1 MREITKN
8 IRKKE
13 KEFKVSLKK
22 ENEILREMG
31 KYLFQLVN
39 SSSDMFFYYT
49 KKISQLENQIKKLKE
64 KKWKIMLE
72 KQYWF

>member
-1 MREITKN
+1 MREITKT
-8 IRKKE
+8 IRKRE
-13 KEFKVSLKK
+13 REIKVSLKK
-22 ENEILREMG
+22 ENEILKEMA

-64 KKWKIMLE
+64 KK
-72 KQYWF
+72 

>member
-1 MREITKN
+1 MTREITKN

-13 KEFKVSLKK
+13 REFKVSLKK

-39 SSSDMFFYYT
+39 ASSDMFFYYT

-64 KKWKIMLE
+64 KK
-72 KQYWF
+72 

>member
-1 MREITKN
+1 MQKMTREITKN

-13 KEFKVSLKK
+13 REFKVSLKK

-39 SSSDMFFYYT
+39 ASSDMFFYYT

-64 KKWKIMLE
+64 KK
-72 KQYWF
+72 